1 MYPKAASEAYVPGYD
16 LHSAPACTETHP
28 GTMQACDMFTCHTGA
43 TCNRA
48 CSRLWCLGFLKSRYS
63 LPCLPSCPIHKA
75 LLGLRC
81 TLVATADKK
90 PPHAELTWCC
100 IWGLASSSAQRPDGV
115 DAPGT
120 EPDVS
125 LGDRCQLRGAAL
137 CKTQFKTHHSHCIG
151 AGVEST
157 AGAFTQL
164 SDEAPQA
171 LTWELRARRSLE
183 SPGSDPNRQGQDRE
197 PVVPL
202 HVEQVRGSGFSCER
216 TLNNYRASTMMRH
229 QRPCKPSISRSKAP
243 IFCVLACAR
252 CTP

>member
-1 MYPKAASEAYVPGYD
+1 MQNSYGVAFGASPQVQRKGRTVWTLPVQN
-16 LHSAPACTETHP
+16 LMSARE
-28 GTMQACDMFTCHTGA
+28 
-43 TCNRA
+43 
-48 CSRLWCLGFLKSRYS
+48 
-63 LPCLPSCPIHKA
+63 I
-75 LLGLRC
+75 
-81 TLVATADKK
+81 
-90 PPHAELTWCC
+90 
-100 IWGLASSSAQRPDGV
+100 GV
-115 DAPGT
+115 SFA
-120 EPDVS
+120 VS
-125 LGDRCQLRGAAL
+125 LCAKRS
-137 CKTQFKTHHSHCIG
+137 FKTHHSHCIG
-151 AGVEST
+151 AEST

-252 CTP
+252 CTPYTA